1 MNSLLRKKTNEL
13 TKKKKKGFTLVELII
28 VIAIIAIL
36 AAMAIPKLGSMRN
49 SARVSNDVAA
59 AKNIATIASTLVS
72 DGTIATPTATTS
84 YDVSGASGT
93 TGATIRGKLDGK
105 VATSGKTEGSG
116 VAFFVNV
123 ASDGGVTVTVGSAGG
138 TQLYPD
144 SSGSGRTTYAG
155 NIS

>member
-1 MNSLLRKKTNEL
+1 MNNLSIRKMTEL
-13 TKKKKKGFTLVELII
+13 SKKKKKGFTLIELII

-59 AKNIATIASTLVS
+59 AKNIATVTSALVS
-72 DGTIATPTATTS
+72 DGTLSAGS
-84 YDVSGASGT
+84 YDVSASAGA
-93 TGATIRGKLDGK
+93 AIKGKLDGK
-105 VATSGKTEGSG
+105 VGTTGKTEASNTAFIAT
-116 VAFFVNV
+116 VAT
-123 ASDGGVTVTVGSAGG
+123 DGGVTVTVGTSGG

-144 SSGSGRTTYAG
+144 SDGTGRKTYAG

>member
-72 DGTIATPTATTS
+72 DGTITGSATITLS
-84 YDVSGASGT
+84 DT
-93 TGATIRGKLDGK
+93 TGNAKTIKDKLDGK
-105 VATSGKTEGSG
+105 VASGGLTEASG
-116 VAFFVNV
+116 VTFIANV
-123 ASDGGVTVTVGSAGG
+123 AADGGVTVTVSGH
-138 TQLYPD
+138 QLYPD
-144 SSGSGRTTYAG
+144 SAGTGRSAYAG
-155 NIS
+155 SIS